1 MRSLAVLLALASIA
15 ATTLLS
21 SGCSLFVILARET
34 RGTGEDGPIVVGQTV
49 SGDTG
54 GGVDAVTPG
63 CGSQPG
69 SPERRYFFTAPET
82 RRYLATT
89 ASSFDGVLAVYL
101 HGATGEPILCNDDYG
116 STGASQVGFDAQAGQ
131 TYDLVV
137 DGYHGSRGSFTLVV
151 EADPAAAPPVV
162 TTTPVALASGAA
174 LTVGVPVTGST
185 AGGTDTRVLS
195 CGAPTAGTPDVT
207 YAFTPP
213 EAGVYI
219 FRTQTDYD
227 GTLEVFD
234 GASSLGCNDD
244 DGSTRASRVTT
255 TLQGGRTYAV
265 VLDGFGSQAGGFQLV
280 VDHPIAQAAAGGALA
295 VGTPVRGT
303 TVGAPDTVT
312 LSCGAPRPGTPD
324 VTFTFVPP
332 EDGVYA
338 FRTQT
343 DYDGTLEVFEGT
355 TSLGCNDDDGST
367 RASRV
372 TTTLVAGRSYSVVI
386 DGYAGGMG
394 SYELMA
400 THPITRP
407 AGPIQVGQT
416 VNGSTLSGTDVRTP
430 PCGSAPGTPE
440 QIWTF
445 SPPTTATYRIRVDS
459 SYDGVLAVY
468 PVGAPDPLMC
478 NDDAGSTRASE
489 IEGSLI
495 GGQRYEIVVDGYA
508 GGVGDYSLRLEML
521 SGVGGAPVT
530 PPSAIRPS
538 TQGGPLPEN
547 LTELDARW
555 SAAQVL
561 GVGHSP
567 GIDEP
572 PEGAAQVSCGS
583 GGAGGDQVFT
593 LTLTELSLVTL
604 HVAADFAVA
613 MELRASCTSRIE
625 RCEVAQPPTGRDL
638 ELQLAAG
645 TYTIVLDAM
654 ESGSRGPVYLDVNVR
669 TPTPTPPSSA
679 QPGPAAP
686 AP

>member
-1 MRSLAVLLALASIA
+1 MRTLVASGALASLA
-15 ATTLLS
+15 ATALLS
-21 SGCSLFVILARET
+21 SGCSVFVLLAREA
-34 RGTGEDGPIVVGQTV
+34 RGSGDDGTITVGQTV
-49 SGDTG
+49 SGDTN

-63 CGSQPG
+63 CGTQGG

-89 ASSFDGVLAVYL
+89 ASQFDGVLAVYA
-101 HGATGEPILCNDDYG
+101 HGATGEPITCNDDHG
-116 STGASQVGFDAQAGQ
+116 STRASQVAFEAQAGS

-137 DGYHGSRGSFTLVV
+137 DGYHGQRGAFTLVI
-151 EADPAAAPPVV
+151 EAEGAPTQGGSTPPV
-162 TTTPVALASGAA
+162 PLASGAS
-174 LTVGVPVTGST
+174 LTVGVTVTGST
-185 AGGTDTRVLS
+185 SGGTDTRTLS

-207 YAFTPP
+207 YVFTPT
-213 EAGVYI
+213 EGGVYT

-244 DGSTRASRVTT
+244 DGSTRASRVSA

-265 VLDGFGSQAGGFQLV
+265 VLDGFGSQSGSFQLV
-280 VDHPIAQAAAGGALA
+280 VDHQIAQSASGGAIA

-303 TVGAPDTVT
+303 TVGAPDTIT

-332 EDGVYA
+332 EDGMYV

-343 DYDGTLEVFEGT
+343 DYDGTLEVFDDSSA
-355 TSLGCNDDDGST
+355 SLGCNDDDGST

-372 TTTLVAGRSYSVVI
+372 TATLSAGRTYRVVL

-394 SYELMA
+394 SYELSA
-400 THPITRP
+400 THPIARP
-407 AGPIQVGQT
+407 AGPITAGQT

-445 SPPTTATYRIRVDS
+445 TPPTTATYRLRLDS

-508 GGVGDYSLRLEML
+508 GGVGDYTLRLEML
-521 SGVGGAPVT
+521 SGVGGAPVA
-530 PPSAIRPS
+530 PPSAIS
-538 TQGGPLPEN
+538 SSIHGGPLPEN
-547 LTELDARW
+547 LGEMDARCA
-555 SAAQVL
+555 AAQV
-561 GVGHSP
+561 VGTGHHTAV
-567 GIDEP
+567 IEP
-572 PEGAAQVSCGS
+572 TEGAAQVSCGS

-593 LTLTELSLVTL
+593 LVLAEASSVSV
-604 HVAADFAVA
+604 HAAAEFAVA
-613 MELRASCTSRIE
+613 LEVRATCTGQAMQ
-625 RCEVAQPPTGRDL
+625 CEVVPPPTGRDFD
-638 ELQLAAG
+638 LALPAG
-645 TYTIVLDAM
+645 TYIIVVDAL
-654 ESGSRGPVYLDVNVR
+654 ESGARGPVHLSLNIR
-669 TPTPTPPSSA
+669 PSHPTPAPVVQPS
-679 QPGPAAP
+679 GG
-686 AP
+686 